1 MDPFPAAFYGKAQ
14 AALSAVGERI
24 FDEGDAVAPLS
35 APFQARGTAL
45 PFCYSKIMPLPG
57 RSFGAGLLKAGA
69 PFKPGVPSGEK
80 SRKIDQKRAAARR
93 AFPNRMLFQTACCF
107 QGKPGQED
115 PISAEILPCSDL
127 FFKKIFSYYPF
138 RELRLPE
145 GARDGS
151 GPFGRPGK
159 VRPGRT
165 FDFCPPSCYN
175 KNAAPAAARPYPGIP
190 REVPLWISNA

>member
-1 MDPFPAAFYGKAQ
+1 MDPFPAAFYGKARK

-45 PFCYSKIMPLPG
+45 PFRYSKIMPLPG
-57 RSFGAGLLKAGA
+57 RSFGAGLLKAGT

-80 SRKIDQKRAAARR
+80 SRKIDQRGQLPEGR
-93 AFPNRMLFQTACCF
+93 FQTACCF

-115 PISAEILPCSDL
+115 PISAEISPIQTS
-127 FFKKIFSYYPF
+127 FKKIFPYYPF

-151 GPFGRPGK
+151 GPFGGLGK
-159 VRPGRT
+159 ARPGRT